1 MKFLKKQRI
10 RNAEK
15 AEDCSEIEEMEL
27 RLKMMK
33 EHLTIHLIEID
44 RICPSALVLPYPAD
58 RLNELCDSIR
68 RFGLLQ
74 PLTVRRVCKEASSL
88 GGIFTLISGNGRLE
102 ALKKLGIRKAPCFI
116 VDLPASSALSA
127 SAASLLHN
135 EKRDVFEQAEILSA
149 VSEEQCISNEELA
162 KRLSI
167 DPKELKK
174 RLACT
179 VFSHEEAEMMRN
191 YAFPE
196 ELIFALSTVE
206 PENARKRAVAE
217 CATCL
222 RKLTESVGVVRQNRR
237 GVFSDIRPFYNSVDR
252 LVAQIRAAGFG
263 ASSHKAENPAEY
275 IVTIRIPKLSQRYI
289 ADLQSASA
297 SADSPCKEAPSGRF
311 SKESLEASVAK
322 EGPCAG
328 RTETKAPDALSA
340 Q

>member
-116 VDLPASSALSA
+116 VNLPASSALSA

-162 KRLSI
+162 RRLSI

-174 RLACT
+174 RLGCT
-179 VFSHEEAEMMRN
+179 VFSHEEAKMMRN

-222 RKLTESVGVVRQNRR
+222 RKLTESVGVVGQNRR

-328 RTETKAPDALSA
+328 PTETKAPDALSA

>member
-116 VDLPASSALSA
+116 VNLPASSALSA

-162 KRLSI
+162 RRLSI

-174 RLACT
+174 RLGCT
-179 VFSHEEAEMMRN
+179 VFSHEEAKMMRN

-222 RKLTESVGVVRQNRR
+222 RKLTESVGVVGQNRR

>member
-1 MKFLKKQRI
+1 
-10 RNAEK
+10 
-15 AEDCSEIEEMEL
+15 
-27 RLKMMK
+27 
-33 EHLTIHLIEID
+33 
-44 RICPSALVLPYPAD
+44 
-58 RLNELCDSIR
+58 
-68 RFGLLQ
+68 
-74 PLTVRRVCKEASSL
+74 
-88 GGIFTLISGNGRLE
+88 
-102 ALKKLGIRKAPCFI
+102 
-116 VDLPASSALSA
+116 
-127 SAASLLHN
+127 
-135 EKRDVFEQAEILSA
+135 
-149 VSEEQCISNEELA
+149 
-162 KRLSI
+162 
-167 DPKELKK
+167 
-174 RLACT
+174 
-179 VFSHEEAEMMRN
+179 MMRN

-222 RKLTESVGVVRQNRR
+222 RKLTESVGVVGQNRR
-237 GVFSDIRPFYNSVDR
+237 GVFSDIRPFYNSGDR

>member
-116 VDLPASSALSA
+116 VNLPASSALSA

-162 KRLSI
+162 RRLSI

-174 RLACT
+174 RLGCT
-179 VFSHEEAEMMRN
+179 VFSHEEAKMMRN

-222 RKLTESVGVVRQNRR
+222 RKLTESVGVVGQNRR

-311 SKESLEASVAK
+311 SKERLEASVAK

>member
-10 RNAEK
+10 RNTEK

-135 EKRDVFEQAEILSA
+135 EKRDVLEQAEILSA
-149 VSEEQCISNEELA
+149 VSEEQCISNDELA
-162 KRLSI
+162 RRLSI

-179 VFSHEEAEMMRN
+179 VFSPEEAEMMRN

-206 PENARKRAVAE
+206 PESTRRRAVAE

-222 RKLTESVGVVRQNRR
+222 RKLTESVGVVGQNRR

-289 ADLQSASA
+289 TDLQSAA
-297 SADSPCKEAPSGRF
+297 GSADSPCNEAPAGRF
-311 SKESLEASVAK
+311 SKESHKGGWTAASAM
-322 EGPCAG
+322 
-328 RTETKAPDALSA
+328 DAHNA

>member
-116 VDLPASSALSA
+116 VNLPASSALSA

-162 KRLSI
+162 RRLSI

-179 VFSHEEAEMMRN
+179 VFSHEEAKMMRN

-222 RKLTESVGVVRQNRR
+222 RKLTESVGVVGQNRR

-328 RTETKAPDALSA
+328 RTEAKAPDALSA

>member
-116 VDLPASSALSA
+116 VNLPASSALSA

-149 VSEEQCISNEELA
+149 VSEEQCIYNEELA
-162 KRLSI
+162 RRLSI

-174 RLACT
+174 RLGCT
-179 VFSHEEAEMMRN
+179 VFSHEEAKMMRN

-222 RKLTESVGVVRQNRR
+222 RKLTESVGVVGQNRR

>member
-116 VDLPASSALSA
+116 VNLPASSALSA

-162 KRLSI
+162 RRLSI

-174 RLACT
+174 RLGCT
-179 VFSHEEAEMMRN
+179 VFSHEEAKMMRN

-222 RKLTESVGVVRQNRR
+222 RKLTESVGVVGQNRR

-311 SKESLEASVAK
+311 SKESLEASLAK

-340 Q
+340 P

>member
-162 KRLSI
+162 RRLSI

-179 VFSHEEAEMMRN
+179 VFSHEEAEMMRS

-206 PENARKRAVAE
+206 PESARKRAVAE

-222 RKLTESVGVVRQNRR
+222 RKLTESVGVVGQNRR
-237 GVFSDIRPFYNSVDR
+237 GVFSNIRPFYNSVDR

-297 SADSPCKEAPSGRF
+297 SADSPCTEAPSSRF

-322 EGPCAG
+322 EGLCAG

>member
-162 KRLSI
+162 RRLSI

-179 VFSHEEAEMMRN
+179 VFSHEEAEMMRS

-206 PENARKRAVAE
+206 PESARKRAVAE

-222 RKLTESVGVVRQNRR
+222 RKLTESVGVVGQNRR

-297 SADSPCKEAPSGRF
+297 SADSPCKETPSGRF

-322 EGPCAG
+322 EGLCAG

>member
-162 KRLSI
+162 RRLSI

-174 RLACT
+174 RLGCT
-179 VFSHEEAEMMRN
+179 VFSHEEAKMMRN

-222 RKLTESVGVVRQNRR
+222 RKLTESVGVVGQNRR

>member
-116 VDLPASSALSA
+116 VNLPASSALSA

-162 KRLSI
+162 RRLSI

-174 RLACT
+174 RLGCT
-179 VFSHEEAEMMRN
+179 VFSHEEAKMMRD

-222 RKLTESVGVVRQNRR
+222 RKLTESVGVVGQNRR

-297 SADSPCKEAPSGRF
+297 SAESPCKEAPSGRF

>member
-44 RICPSALVLPYPAD
+44 RICPSALVLPYPTD

-116 VDLPASSALSA
+116 VNLPASSALSA

-162 KRLSI
+162 RRLSI

-174 RLACT
+174 RLGCT
-179 VFSHEEAEMMRN
+179 VFSHEEAKMMRN

-222 RKLTESVGVVRQNRR
+222 RKLTESVGVVGQNRR

-297 SADSPCKEAPSGRF
+297 SAESPCKEAPSGRF

>member
-15 AEDCSEIEEMEL
+15 TEDCSEIEEMEL

-116 VDLPASSALSA
+116 VNLPASSALSA

-162 KRLSI
+162 RRLSI

-174 RLACT
+174 RLGCT
-179 VFSHEEAEMMRN
+179 VFSHEEAKMMRN

-222 RKLTESVGVVRQNRR
+222 RKLTESVGVVGQNRR

>member
-1 MKFLKKQRI
+1 MKSF
-10 RNAEK
+10 
-15 AEDCSEIEEMEL
+15 D
-27 RLKMMK
+27 
-33 EHLTIHLIEID
+33 
-44 RICPSALVLPYPAD
+44 
-58 RLNELCDSIR
+58 
-68 RFGLLQ
+68 
-74 PLTVRRVCKEASSL
+74 
-88 GGIFTLISGNGRLE
+88 E

-116 VDLPASSALSA
+116 VNLPASSALSA

-162 KRLSI
+162 RRLSI

-174 RLACT
+174 RLGCT
-179 VFSHEEAEMMRN
+179 VFSHEEAKMMRN

-222 RKLTESVGVVRQNRR
+222 RKLTESVGVVGQNRR

>member
-162 KRLSI
+162 RRLSI

-191 YAFPE
+191 YAFPK

-222 RKLTESVGVVRQNRR
+222 RKLTESVGVVGQNRR

>member
-116 VDLPASSALSA
+116 VNLPASSALSA

-162 KRLSI
+162 RRLTI

-174 RLACT
+174 RLGCT
-179 VFSHEEAEMMRN
+179 VFSHEEAKMMRN

-222 RKLTESVGVVRQNRR
+222 RKLTESVGVVGQNRR

>member
-116 VDLPASSALSA
+116 VNLPASSALSA

-149 VSEEQCISNEELA
+149 VSEEQCVSNEELA
-162 KRLSI
+162 RRLSI

-222 RKLTESVGVVRQNRR
+222 RKLTESVGVVGQNRR

>member
-1 MKFLKKQRI
+1 
-10 RNAEK
+10 
-15 AEDCSEIEEMEL
+15 MEL

-162 KRLSI
+162 RRLSI

-222 RKLTESVGVVRQNRR
+222 RKLTESVGVVGQNRR

>member
-162 KRLSI
+162 RRLSI

-222 RKLTESVGVVRQNRR
+222 RKLTESVGVVGQNRR

-297 SADSPCKEAPSGRF
+297 SADSPCKKAPSGRF
-311 SKESLEASVAK
+311 SKESLEASMAK

-328 RTETKAPDALSA
+328 RTETKPPDALSA

>member
-116 VDLPASSALSA
+116 VNLPASSALSA

-162 KRLSI
+162 RRLSI

-174 RLACT
+174 RLGCT
-179 VFSHEEAEMMRN
+179 VFSREEAKMMRN

-222 RKLTESVGVVRQNRR
+222 RKLTESVGVVGQNRR

>member
-1 MKFLKKQRI
+1 M
-10 RNAEK
+10 
-15 AEDCSEIEEMEL
+15 
-27 RLKMMK
+27 
-33 EHLTIHLIEID
+33 
-44 RICPSALVLPYPAD
+44 
-58 RLNELCDSIR
+58 
-68 RFGLLQ
+68 
-74 PLTVRRVCKEASSL
+74 RRVCKEASSL

-162 KRLSI
+162 RRLSI

-222 RKLTESVGVVRQNRR
+222 RKLTESVGVVGQNRR

>member
-33 EHLTIHLIEID
+33 EHLTIQLIEID

-116 VDLPASSALSA
+116 VNLPASSALSA

-162 KRLSI
+162 RRLSI

-174 RLACT
+174 RLGCT
-179 VFSHEEAEMMRN
+179 VFSHEEAKMMRN

-222 RKLTESVGVVRQNRR
+222 RKLTESVGVVGQNRR

>member
-1 MKFLKKQRI
+1 MKFLKKQKT

-162 KRLSI
+162 RRLSI

-174 RLACT
+174 CLACT
-179 VFSHEEAEMMRN
+179 VFSHEEAEMMRS

-206 PENARKRAVAE
+206 PESARKRAVAE

-222 RKLTESVGVVRQNRR
+222 RKLTESVGVVGQNRR

-275 IVTIRIPKLSQRYI
+275 MVTIRIPKLSQRYI

-297 SADSPCKEAPSGRF
+297 SADSPCKETPSGRF

-322 EGPCAG
+322 EGLCAG
-328 RTETKAPDALSA
+328 RTETKAPDALNA

>member
-88 GGIFTLISGNGRLE
+88 GGIFTLMSGNGRLE

-116 VDLPASSALSA
+116 VDLPAYSALSD
-127 SAASLLHN
+127 SAASLIHT

-222 RKLTESVGVVRQNRR
+222 RKLTESVGVVGQNRR

>member
-116 VDLPASSALSA
+116 VNLPASSALSA

-162 KRLSI
+162 RRLSI

-174 RLACT
+174 RLGCT
-179 VFSHEEAEMMRN
+179 VFSHEEAKMMRN

-222 RKLTESVGVVRQNRR
+222 RKLTESVGVVGQNRR

-311 SKESLEASVAK
+311 SKESLDASVAK
-322 EGPCAG
+322 DGPCAG
-328 RTETKAPDALSA
+328 RTER
-340 Q
+340 

>member
-58 RLNELCDSIR
+58 RLNELCDSIL

-116 VDLPASSALSA
+116 VNLPASSALSA

-162 KRLSI
+162 RRLSI

-174 RLACT
+174 RLGCT
-179 VFSHEEAEMMRN
+179 VFSHEEAKMMRN

-222 RKLTESVGVVRQNRR
+222 RKLTESVGVVGQNRR

-297 SADSPCKEAPSGRF
+297 SAESPCKEAPSGRF

>member
-116 VDLPASSALSA
+116 VNLPASSALSA

-162 KRLSI
+162 RRLSI

-174 RLACT
+174 RLGCT
-179 VFSHEEAEMMRN
+179 VFSHEEAKMMRN

-222 RKLTESVGVVRQNRR
+222 RKLTESVGVVGQNRR

-297 SADSPCKEAPSGRF
+297 SAESPCKEAPSGRF

>member
-88 GGIFTLISGNGRLE
+88 GGIFTLMSGNGRLE

-127 SAASLLHN
+127 SDASLLHN

-222 RKLTESVGVVRQNRR
+222 RKLTESVGVVGQNRR

-328 RTETKAPDALSA
+328 RTETTAPDALSA

>member
-135 EKRDVFEQAEILSA
+135 EKRDVLEQAEILSA

-162 KRLSI
+162 RRLSI
-167 DPKELKK
+167 DPKDLKK
-174 RLACT
+174 RLACA
-179 VFSHEEAEMMRN
+179 VFSPEEAEMLRN

-206 PENARKRAVAE
+206 PESARRRAVAE

-222 RKLTESVGVVRQNRR
+222 RKLTESVGVVGQNRR

-289 ADLQSASA
+289 TDLQSATG
-297 SADSPCKEAPSGRF
+297 SADSPCNEAPAERS
-311 SKESLEASVAK
+311 SKESHKGGWAA
-322 EGPCAG
+322 AIAMDAH
-328 RTETKAPDALSA
+328 KAP
-340 Q
+340 

>member
-162 KRLSI
+162 RRLSI

-222 RKLTESVGVVRQNRR
+222 RKLTESVGVVGQNRR

>member
-222 RKLTESVGVVRQNRR
+222 RKLTESVGVVGQNRR

>member
-116 VDLPASSALSA
+116 VNLPASSALSA

-149 VSEEQCISNEELA
+149 VSEEQCISNEELPR
-162 KRLSI
+162 RLSI

-174 RLACT
+174 RLGCT
-179 VFSHEEAEMMRN
+179 VFSHEEAKMMRN

-222 RKLTESVGVVRQNRR
+222 RKLTESVGVVGQNRR

>member
-116 VDLPASSALSA
+116 VNLPASSALSA

-162 KRLSI
+162 RRLSI

-179 VFSHEEAEMMRN
+179 VFSHEEAQMMRN

-222 RKLTESVGVVRQNRR
+222 RKLTESVGVVGQNRR

>member
-116 VDLPASSALSA
+116 VNLPASSALSA
-127 SAASLLHN
+127 AASLLHN

-162 KRLSI
+162 RRLSI

-174 RLACT
+174 RLGCT
-179 VFSHEEAEMMRN
+179 VFSHEEAKMMRN

-222 RKLTESVGVVRQNRR
+222 RKLTESVGVVGQNRR